1 MNKISKF
8 DEALKEL
15 RQEHRRIAAP
25 PLEAKLLRAT
35 RAVNKNTKRT
45 LWIWCAASAAAAVL
59 LLAVALWISH
69 HADPGQTNIVVH
81 APTPHS
87 PASQE
92 NTTSHTAQKAPD
104 TANQPALL
112 RTGERRATHR
122 VHPELMSN
130 FISLPGTEGL
140 PVPAEPSIVRVQ
152 IRKGDLQSYGIEV
165 PPSVAAEMIH
175 ADFFLGE
182 DGVPRAIRLVL

>member
-1 MNKISKF
+1 MNKRSEL
-8 DEALKEL
+8 DEALNEL

-35 RAVNKNTKRT
+35 RAANKDARRT
-45 LWIWCAASAAAAVL
+45 LWMWCAASAATAVIL
-59 LLAVALWISH
+59 LGVALWMSH
-69 HADPGQTNIVVH
+69 HASPGQTNVVVQ
-81 APTPHS
+81 APAPHP
-87 PASQE
+87 PASPE
-92 NTTSHTAQKAPD
+92 NTASHTARKAPD

-112 RTGERRATHR
+112 RTGERRATHKA
-122 VHPELMSN
+122 HPVLISN